1 MIKNALISF
10 YLLKDWWEQMR
21 RHFYVD
27 FERVRDYG
35 QSTTQSH
42 SFFLVFFTKTDF
54 YIIIYDS
61 IEVEHSAGFEPQ
73 VYPE

>member
-1 MIKNALISF
+1 MIMANPPGSHI
-10 YLLKDWWEQMR
+10 
-21 RHFYVD
+21 D
-27 FERVRDYG
+27 FF
-35 QSTTQSH
+35 
-42 SFFLVFFTKTDF
+42 FFLKKDF